1 MVCTN
6 QEVWEQSLRTSS
18 SVASWS
24 IYLFGF
30 GKLKWLVLFKTS
42 KEAQPSFN
50 TGFYIPLVGL
60 GTYKITGNQVKP
72 AVDAAL
78 GSGYRMFDT
87 AKYYYNEQ
95 ELGAALSV
103 GGSNRGILS
112 AKFLK
117 EELFHRLQ

>member
-1 MVCTN
+1 MP
-6 QEVWEQSLRTSS
+6 
-18 SVASWS
+18 
-24 IYLFGF
+24 LF
-30 GKLKWLVLFKTS
+30 
-42 KEAQPSFN
+42 
-50 TGFYIPLVGL
+50 
-60 GTYKITGNQVKP
+60 QVKP

-112 AKFLK
+112 AKLLK
-117 EELFHRLQ
+117 EELFQRL